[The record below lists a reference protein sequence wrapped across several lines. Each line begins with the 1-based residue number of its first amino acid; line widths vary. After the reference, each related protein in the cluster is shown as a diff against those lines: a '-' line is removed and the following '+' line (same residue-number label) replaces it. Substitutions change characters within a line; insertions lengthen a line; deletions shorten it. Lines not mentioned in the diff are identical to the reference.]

1 MRFVNVCAIAP
12 YKILFPLFCPSQF
25 CVFSGSLFFVKSLP
39 VFTFS
44 PPGEGHTL
52 SSVLLIPCTKLY
64 LLYFQC
70 CVVGCFTYVCLL
82 YSIVRYLKWRLC
94 LVNLRS
100 SSDIHLILSHSMF
113 KAELNSELS
122 WNCSACAFLPLVLH
136 LTAETTPNKVTVVL
150 SFLHLNHL
158 LCMVPFC
165 LYLFGL
171 NFFIIDI
178 FASLVFFI
186 FFFSISVNFLFLPQC
201 IDPCN
206 FRNWKC

>member
-122 WNCSACAFLPLVLH
+122 WNCSACAFLPLVLN

-150 SFLHLNHL
+150 VFLTFESLTMYSSILSLFIWAELFYYWHL
-158 LCMVPFC
+158 CFPGF
-165 LYLFGL
+165 LYLFFL
-171 NFFIIDI
+171 NKCK
-178 FASLVFFI
+178 
-186 FFFSISVNFLFLPQC
+186 FSFPPPVYRPM
-201 IDPCN
+201 
-206 FRNWKC
+206 